1 MKHGNSGRLLDA
13 VEQTVKVH
21 DNRNFLNLNQPMP
34 LYDTTV
40 LVLLVIFL

>member
-1 MKHGNSGRLLDA
+1 MKHGNSGHLLDA

-21 DNRNFLNLNQPMP
+21 DNRNFLNLNQPMT

-40 LVLLVIFL
+40 LVLLVIVL